1 MLPGRRTFS
10 PANQSQLHPGW
21 FGTGIE
27 ESSSCICRG
36 LQNPFIAIY
45 KALQVCRLATGS
57 CNPEAAGGQHP
68 ATAGRPQP
76 PNWGTRGSPRC
87 TPVRSCHQP
96 SSTLGFNHHCDPP
109 PGPSSAKTIPDQR
122 SYPQRTKLQQ
132 NPTSLWQAPAA
143 KPTPTQQRPLPAI
156 PTEASCPNSQQ
167 FSFRRTGKHQTLA
180 PICYIRA
187 SAPSSAVAARG
198 GGRGLHTNRTAQ
210 LPRELTHSPGFMAS
224 YPTTCCAEGKTDRS
238 VNEATS
244 QQRSDAPCSHT
255 SSGFMQD
262 RAGRWVTSSS
272 GRLHQLHGFTS
283 EAHTTWLVAARTTR
297 RSPTPSSPPAAQRSP
312 LGLRALL
319 LSPHPSTG
327 VGGGGWGGFCFPQS
341 APHPQSSPHRDA
353 VRSVL
358 AGQDEGEAALFPPPP
373 RSSHPS
379 SAARLKK
386 KSSFKHR
393 TQHSPPPPNQRFPTP
408 AGKAKPLQRAHVL
421 QAPPQRAGGAHPGPI
436 EPHRAPHGASGRGA
450 APGLHGGRTGGPAAP
465 SAPPPRSPHRPRPA
479 ARCPLPAAGTARP
492 GLPRPNAARSRS
504 GRTAATG
511 RPRRPLP
518 RRALSAGP
526 RSRCPAACPWR
537 RPRPGSPHAASRLPS
552 PLQPAT
558 PLRHRRKL
566 RARPCAPH
574 HATGARAL
582 PEYQLRSG
590 ARRKRS
596 RWEDGGATAL
606 A

>member
-1 MLPGRRTFS
+1 M
-10 PANQSQLHPGW
+10 
-21 FGTGIE
+21 
-27 ESSSCICRG
+27 
-36 LQNPFIAIY
+36 
-45 KALQVCRLATGS
+45 
-57 CNPEAAGGQHP
+57 
-68 ATAGRPQP
+68 
-76 PNWGTRGSPRC
+76 
-87 TPVRSCHQP
+87 
-96 SSTLGFNHHCDPP
+96 
-109 PGPSSAKTIPDQR
+109 
-122 SYPQRTKLQQ
+122 
-132 NPTSLWQAPAA
+132 
-143 KPTPTQQRPLPAI
+143 
-156 PTEASCPNSQQ
+156 
-167 FSFRRTGKHQTLA
+167 
-180 PICYIRA
+180 
-187 SAPSSAVAARG
+187 AARG

-244 QQRSDAPCSHT
+244 QQRSDAPRSHT

-465 SAPPPRSPHRPRPA
+465 SAPPPGPRTAPG
-479 ARCPLPAAGTARP
+479 PLPAARSPPPAPP
-492 GLPRPNAARSRS
+492 GPASPAPTLPGPGRGEPRQQGGPGGRYLGGPSAPGPAAAAPRPAHGGAPGPALLTPPLASPHHSSQRHRYATGVSSALAHAPPTTPPAQEPFLNTNSGAERGASAVDGRMVAQRRWRKARSRIGGWRRMVGAGLYDS
-504 GRTAATG
+504 AARFTAA
-511 RPRRPLP
+511 PC
-518 RRALSAGP
+518 SA
-526 RSRCPAACPWR
+526 AV
-537 RPRPGSPHAASRLPS
+537 
-552 PLQPAT
+552 
-558 PLRHRRKL
+558 
-566 RARPCAPH
+566 
-574 HATGARAL
+574 
-582 PEYQLRSG
+582 
-590 ARRKRS
+590 
-596 RWEDGGATAL
+596 GGTSA
-606 A
+606 

>member
-1 MLPGRRTFS
+1 M
-10 PANQSQLHPGW
+10 
-21 FGTGIE
+21 
-27 ESSSCICRG
+27 
-36 LQNPFIAIY
+36 
-45 KALQVCRLATGS
+45 
-57 CNPEAAGGQHP
+57 
-68 ATAGRPQP
+68 
-76 PNWGTRGSPRC
+76 
-87 TPVRSCHQP
+87 
-96 SSTLGFNHHCDPP
+96 
-109 PGPSSAKTIPDQR
+109 
-122 SYPQRTKLQQ
+122 
-132 NPTSLWQAPAA
+132 
-143 KPTPTQQRPLPAI
+143 
-156 PTEASCPNSQQ
+156 
-167 FSFRRTGKHQTLA
+167 
-180 PICYIRA
+180 
-187 SAPSSAVAARG
+187 AARG

-244 QQRSDAPCSHT
+244 QQRSDAPRSHT

-465 SAPPPRSPHRPRPA
+465 SAPPPPVPA
-479 ARCPLPAAGTARP
+479 PPQARCPLPAPRRRHRPARP
-492 GLPRPNAARSRS
+492 PPPQRCPVPVGANRGNRAAP
-504 GRTAATG
+504 AAVTSAG
-511 RPRRPLP
+511 PQRRAPQPLP
-518 RRALSAGP
+518 RGLPMAAPPARLS
-526 RSRCPAACPWR
+526 SRRLSPPLTTPA
-537 RPRPGSPHAASRLPS
+537 SDT
-552 PLQPAT
+552 AT
-558 PLRHRRKL
+558 PP
-566 RARPCAPH
+566 A
-574 HATGARAL
+574 
-582 PEYQLRSG
+582 
-590 ARRKRS
+590 
-596 RWEDGGATAL
+596 
-606 A
+606 

>member
-1 MLPGRRTFS
+1 M
-10 PANQSQLHPGW
+10 
-21 FGTGIE
+21 
-27 ESSSCICRG
+27 
-36 LQNPFIAIY
+36 
-45 KALQVCRLATGS
+45 
-57 CNPEAAGGQHP
+57 
-68 ATAGRPQP
+68 
-76 PNWGTRGSPRC
+76 
-87 TPVRSCHQP
+87 
-96 SSTLGFNHHCDPP
+96 
-109 PGPSSAKTIPDQR
+109 
-122 SYPQRTKLQQ
+122 
-132 NPTSLWQAPAA
+132 
-143 KPTPTQQRPLPAI
+143 
-156 PTEASCPNSQQ
+156 
-167 FSFRRTGKHQTLA
+167 
-180 PICYIRA
+180 
-187 SAPSSAVAARG
+187 AARG

-244 QQRSDAPCSHT
+244 QQRSDAPRSHT

-408 AGKAKPLQRAHVL
+408 AGKAKPHTKGPRPAGP
-421 QAPPQRAGGAHPGPI
+421 ATAGGGSAPR
-436 EPHRAPHGASGRGA
+436 PHRAPQSPTRRLGAGRGPGA
-450 APGLHGGRTGGPAAP
+450 ARRPHGRARSPISP
-465 SAPPPRSPHRPRPA
+465 PPPVPAPPQ
-479 ARCPLPAAGTARP
+479 ARCPLPAPRSPPPAPP
-492 GLPRPNAARSRS
+492 GPASPAPTLPGPGRGEPRQQGGPGGRYLGGPSAPGPAAAAPRPAHGGAPGPALLTPPLASPHHSSQRHRYATGVSSALAHAPPTTPPAQEPFLNTNSGAERGASAVDGRMVAQRRWRKARSRIGGWRRMVGAGLYDS
-504 GRTAATG
+504 AARFTAA
-511 RPRRPLP
+511 PC
-518 RRALSAGP
+518 SA
-526 RSRCPAACPWR
+526 AV
-537 RPRPGSPHAASRLPS
+537 
-552 PLQPAT
+552 
-558 PLRHRRKL
+558 
-566 RARPCAPH
+566 
-574 HATGARAL
+574 
-582 PEYQLRSG
+582 
-590 ARRKRS
+590 
-596 RWEDGGATAL
+596 GGTSA
-606 A
+606 